1 MEKLSKYALAT
12 HKGDYG
18 EFKGAS
24 PIKAGRKI
32 FARICRLAKTDANIE
47 TIITIKNIE
56 TRKVYR
62 YFCRRIKL
70 AEPRILNFGVVKY
83 RYELK
88 KTQ

>member
-1 MEKLSKYALAT
+1 MLGKYTLST
-12 HKGDYG
+12 QKGDFG

-32 FARICRLAKTDANIE
+32 FARICRLAKSEANIE

-56 TRKVYR
+56 TKKIYR
-62 YFCRRIKL
+62 YFCKRIEL
-70 AEPRILNFGVVKY
+70 EEPRILNFGVVKY